1 MRDHLSYYKKIN
13 NIPTADVNDL
23 NKKILFKQR
32 FNFYFKIG
40 VTESELK
47 NKCISKKSN
56 ASVLQV
62 IRSSIVL
69 RINSYIFFFR
79 QSIFF
84 SF

>member
-1 MRDHLSYYKKIN
+1 MRDHLSYYNKIN

-47 NKCISKKSN
+47 NK
-56 ASVLQV
+56 SVIVENTIVKQV
-62 IRSSIVL
+62 
-69 RINSYIFFFR
+69 YI
-79 QSIFF
+79 
-84 SF
+84 

>member
-1 MRDHLSYYKKIN
+1 MKDHLSYYKKIN

-47 NKCISKKSN
+47 NKSVIVENTIVKQVYIQKK
-56 ASVLQV
+56 QC
-62 IRSSIVL
+62 
-69 RINSYIFFFR
+69 
-79 QSIFF
+79 
-84 SF
+84 

>member
-1 MRDHLSYYKKIN
+1 MRDHLSYYNKIN

-47 NKCISKKSN
+47 NKSVIVENTIVKQVYIQKK
-56 ASVLQV
+56 QC
-62 IRSSIVL
+62 
-69 RINSYIFFFR
+69 
-79 QSIFF
+79 
-84 SF
+84 

>member
-1 MRDHLSYYKKIN
+1 MKDHLSYYKKIN

-47 NKCISKKSN
+47 NK
-56 ASVLQV
+56 SVIVENTIVKQV
-62 IRSSIVL
+62 
-69 RINSYIFFFR
+69 YI
-79 QSIFF
+79 
-84 SF
+84 

>member
-47 NKCISKKSN
+47 NKSVIVENTIVKQMYIQKK
-56 ASVLQV
+56 QC
-62 IRSSIVL
+62 
-69 RINSYIFFFR
+69 
-79 QSIFF
+79 
-84 SF
+84 

>member
-47 NKCISKKSN
+47 NKSVIVENTIVKQVYIQKK
-56 ASVLQV
+56 QC
-62 IRSSIVL
+62 
-69 RINSYIFFFR
+69 
-79 QSIFF
+79 
-84 SF
+84 